1 VWHKLAPHTQF
12 TIEKQRKPK
21 TAPFSKLSALCGNF
35 SAHTHSKRNKT
46 KTPQEEQ
53 QQLKN
58 RLLLFQR
65 KRKTTTQQKLVL
77 SVNIH
82 F

>member
-1 VWHKLAPHTQF
+1 VGQTLSPHT
-12 TIEKQRKPK
+12 IHNRKTTQTK
-21 TAPFSKLSALCGNF
+21 TAPFSKLTVWCGHF
-35 SAHTHSKRNKT
+35 SANTHTKRNKT

-65 KRKTTTQQKLVL
+65 RRTTPQPKLVL
-77 SVNIH
+77 SVNLH